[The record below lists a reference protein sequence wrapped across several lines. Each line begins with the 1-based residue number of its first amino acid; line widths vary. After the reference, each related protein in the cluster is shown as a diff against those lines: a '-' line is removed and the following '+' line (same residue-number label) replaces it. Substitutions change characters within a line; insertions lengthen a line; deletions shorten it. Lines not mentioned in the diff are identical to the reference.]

1 MSSVDDVLTDS
12 MKSAIENLMK
22 VVRDETDPDDL
33 KVFKKIFRK
42 TVPIHLRSWMT
53 AYLLKQAVDSKQ
65 PVRKITDGTTLFV
78 SVGKNRRVYPRDLIQ
93 LFVGTGKLKRE
104 EIGEIKVLDS
114 YSFINVR
121 ESSAATA
128 IDNLD
133 GINYRG
139 RNLVVNFAKK
149 NN

>member
-1 MSSVDDVLTDS
+1 MSKVDDVLTDS
-12 MKSAIENLMK
+12 MISAIDALLVK
-22 VVRDETDPDDL
+22 VKEDADPDDL
-33 KVFKKIFRK
+33 KIYKKIFKK
-42 TVPIHLRSWMT
+42 TVPLHLRPWAT
-53 AYLLKQAVDSKQ
+53 AYLLKTAIEPKSR
-65 PVRKITDGTTLFV
+65 RKITNGTTLFI

-93 LFVGTGKLKRE
+93 LFIGAGKIKRE

-114 YSFINVR
+114 YSFITVK

-139 RNLVVNFAKK
+139 RSLVVNFAKK
-149 NN
+149 K

>member
-1 MSSVDDVLTDS
+1 MSRVDDVLTDS
-12 MKSAIENLMK
+12 MISAIDALLLK
-22 VVRDETDPDDL
+22 VKEDTDPDDL
-33 KVFKKIFRK
+33 KLYKKIFKK
-42 TVPIHLRSWMT
+42 TVPLHLRSWTT
-53 AYLLKQAVDSKQ
+53 AYLLKQAVESKSK
-65 PVRKITDGTTLFV
+65 RKITGGTSLFI

-93 LFVGTGKLKRE
+93 LFIGTGKIKRE

-114 YSFINVR
+114 YSFITVSEN
-121 ESSAATA
+121 SAAKA

-149 NN
+149 K

>member
-1 MSSVDDVLTDS
+1 MSKVDDVLTDS
-12 MKSAIENLMK
+12 MKSAIDTLLKN
-22 VVRDETDPDDL
+22 VREDADPDDL
-33 KVFKKIFRK
+33 KVYKKIFKK
-42 TVPIHLRSWMT
+42 TVPLHLRSWAS
-53 AYLLKQAVDSKQ
+53 AYLLQQAVGTKS
-65 PVRKITDGTTLFV
+65 RKKMTGGTTLFI

-93 LFVGTGKLKRE
+93 LFVSTGKIKRE
-104 EIGEIKVLDS
+104 DVGEIKVLDS
-114 YSFINVR
+114 YSFISIK

-149 NN
+149 K

>member
-1 MSSVDDVLTDS
+1 MSRVDDVLTDS
-12 MKSAIENLMK
+12 MISAIDALLLK
-22 VVRDETDPDDL
+22 VKEDTDPDDL
-33 KVFKKIFRK
+33 KLYKKIFKK
-42 TVPIHLRSWMT
+42 TVPLHLRSWTT
-53 AYLLKQAVDSKQ
+53 AYLLKEAVESKSK
-65 PVRKITDGTTLFV
+65 RKITNGTSLFI

-93 LFVGTGKLKRE
+93 LFIGTGKIKRE

-114 YSFINVR
+114 YSFITVSEN
-121 ESSAATA
+121 SAAKA

-149 NN
+149 K

>member
-1 MSSVDDVLTDS
+1 MSSIDDVLTEE
-12 MKSAIENLMK
+12 MISAIDNLQK
-22 VVRDETDPDDL
+22 IVKDHSDPDVL
-33 KVFKKIFRK
+33 KVYRKIFKK
-42 TVPIHLRSWMT
+42 TVPMHLRSWMT
-53 AYLLKQAVDSKQ
+53 AYLLKQAVEKKSR
-65 PVRKITDGTTLFV
+65 RKITNGSTLFV
-78 SVGKNRRVYPRDLIQ
+78 SVGKNRRVYPKDLIQ
-93 LFVGTGKLKRE
+93 LFVGTGKLNRE

-114 YSFINVR
+114 YSFITVK

-149 NN
+149 K

>member
-1 MSSVDDVLTDS
+1 MSRVDDVLTDS
-12 MKSAIENLMK
+12 MISAIDTLLKN
-22 VVRDETDPDDL
+22 VREDADPDDL
-33 KVFKKIFRK
+33 KVYKKIFKK
-42 TVPIHLRSWMT
+42 TVPLHLRSWT
-53 AYLLKQAVDSKQ
+53 IAYLLKQAVGSKSR
-65 PVRKITDGTTLFV
+65 RKITSGTTLFI

-93 LFVGTGKLKRE
+93 LFVGAGKIERE

-114 YSFINVR
+114 YSFITIK
-121 ESSAATA
+121 EASAAKA

-149 NN
+149 K

>member
-1 MSSVDDVLTDS
+1 MSRVNDSITDS
-12 MKSAIENLMK
+12 MISAIDALLEK
-22 VVRDETDPDDL
+22 VKDDPDDL
-33 KVFKKIFRK
+33 KLYKKIFKK
-42 TVPIHLRSWMT
+42 TVPFHLRSWTT
-53 AYLLKQAVDSKQ
+53 AYLLKQLVEPKSR
-65 PVRKITDGTTLFV
+65 RKITDGTTLFI

-93 LFVGTGKLKRE
+93 LFVGTGKINRE

-114 YSFINVR
+114 YSFLSVK

-133 GINYRG
+133 GINFRG

-149 NN
+149 K